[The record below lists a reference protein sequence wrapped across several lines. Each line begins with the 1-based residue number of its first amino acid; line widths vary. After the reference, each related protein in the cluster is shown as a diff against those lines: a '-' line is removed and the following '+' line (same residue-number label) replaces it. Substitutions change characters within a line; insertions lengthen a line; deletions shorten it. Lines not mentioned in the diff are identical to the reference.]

1 MTNFIKLDLEK
12 KCTITKIK
20 LKTMKKLITMLS
32 FLIIP
37 VLIAEAQEITQFEIG
52 QEIENELQSGET
64 DLFTLTLEGDYF
76 VFGYANQLTVDV
88 VITIIGPNG
97 EEVGTFDYPARG
109 RESFQ
114 FNTEQAGDYVFE
126 ISPFEEEE
134 GDYSLLVSYA
144 EPIASDPED
153 RSDQLMAQY
162 SGEDV
167 PGAAAL
173 VIKDGNI
180 ILEEYYG
187 MANLTYGVPMQENTL
202 HNIGST
208 SKQFLSFGLLLLEE
222 QGKLDLDD
230 DVRDYIPELPDFG
243 HVVTLRNLINHTSG
257 YREFLNLLAMT
268 GRNPTTSL
276 NQDKVIEIIQ
286 QQPELQNEPGTE
298 FNYNNTGYV
307 LATEV
312 IERIS
317 EISYPKW
324 MKENVFEPIGMTHTI
339 VRSDPTEIVE
349 NRSQGYEPAEDGG
362 FAEVG
367 DLGGGMGPGAIY
379 STLGD
384 LAKWMNLLM
393 SSDERVGAKFSEMT
407 TPFELKDS
415 SSTGYGLGLGISDY
429 KGLKVFS
436 HGGADLAHRSMLM
449 MFPEINAG
457 VVTQSNY
464 AVFNGGIPNQIAESF
479 FEEYMEADST
489 ETEGEE
495 MAAEET
501 EEFEYDPAM
510 FEPLTGRY
518 ELEVM
523 PGFILTFSRED
534 DRIYTQGTGQPEVDI
549 TATSDS
555 TFSLVGVN
563 ASVTFHRN
571 ESGAADSLTLH
582 QNGNHVAKKIDFE
595 LSVEEMQEYTGHYF
609 SEEIQTVYDVAMPDS
624 SLVLQNYQLEEDI
637 TLSPIK
643 EDNFGG
649 GFPIANVTFLRN
661 DAGDITGFLAG
672 SGRTRDVHF
681 EKRGEIN

>member
-1 MTNFIKLDLEK
+1 
-12 KCTITKIK
+12 
-20 LKTMKKLITMLS
+20 MKKLTALIYF
-32 FLIIP
+32 FLFTAGFVAAQTPAQLTVGETIE
-37 VLIAEAQEITQFEIG
+37 EA
-52 QEIENELQSGET
+52 LQSGET
-64 DLFTLTLEGDYF
+64 DRFTITLKEDNF
-76 VFGYANQLTVDV
+76 VFGYANQKTVDV

-97 EEVGTFDYPARG
+97 EQIGTFDNPARG

-114 FNTEQAGDYVFE
+114 FNTEQAGDYIFE

-144 EPIASDPED
+144 EPVASDPAD
-153 RSDQLMAQY
+153 RTDQLMTQY
-162 SGEDV
+162 SGADV

-173 VIKDGNI
+173 VIKDGEI

-187 MANLTYGVPMQENTL
+187 MANLTYSIPMQENTL

-208 SKQFLSFGLLLLEE
+208 SKQFLSFGLLLLEGE
-222 QGKLDLDD
+222 GKLDLDD

-276 NQDKVIEIIQ
+276 NQEKVIEIIQ
-286 QQPELQNEPGTE
+286 RQPELQNEPGTE

-307 LATEV
+307 LMTEV
-312 IERIS
+312 IEHIS
-317 EISYPKW
+317 EMSYPKW
-324 MKENVFEPIGMTHTI
+324 MKENVFEPIRMTHTI

-367 DLGGGMGPGAIY
+367 DLGGGMGPGAVY
-379 STLGD
+379 STLDD
-384 LAKWMNLLM
+384 LAKWMTHLLEPVVGTPAM
-393 SSDERVGAKFSEMT
+393 VDEMM
-407 TPFELKDS
+407 TPFELKDGS
-415 SSTGYGLGLGISDY
+415 ITEYGLGLFVQDFNGMKY
-429 KGLKVFS
+429 VH

-449 MFPEINAG
+449 LFPEINAG

-464 AVFNGGIPNQIAESF
+464 AAFNGVIPSQIAEIF
-479 FEEYMEADST
+479 FDEYMEADLT
-489 ETEGEE
+489 EAEGEE
-495 MAAEET
+495 MVAEEI
-501 EEFEYDPAM
+501 EEFEYDPAR

-523 PGFILTFSRED
+523 PGFILTFSRDD
-534 DRIYTQGTGQPEVDI
+534 DRIYTQATGQPEVDI

-555 TFSLVGVN
+555 KFSLVGVN

-595 LSVEEMQEYTGHYF
+595 LSVEEMEEYTGHYF
-609 SEEIQTVYDVAMPDS
+609 SGEIQTAYDVAMSDS

-637 TLSPIK
+637 TLAPIK
-643 EDNFGG
+643 EDSFGG
-649 GFPIANVTFLRN
+649 GFPITNVSFVRN
-661 DAGDITGFLAG
+661 DAGDITGFRAG

-681 EKRGEIN
+681 EKRGETN

>member
-1 MTNFIKLDLEK
+1 
-12 KCTITKIK
+12 
-20 LKTMKKLITMLS
+20 MKKLTALVYFFLFTAGFVAAQTSTQLS
-32 FLIIP
+32 
-37 VLIAEAQEITQFEIG
+37 VGEKVEEALKT
-52 QEIENELQSGET
+52 GET
-64 DLFTLTLEGDYF
+64 DRFALTLEADNF
-76 VFGYANQLTVDV
+76 VFGYANQKTVDV

-97 EEVGTFDYPARG
+97 EQVGTFDNPARG

-114 FNTEQAGDYVFE
+114 FNTEQAGDYIFE

-144 EPIASDPED
+144 EPVASDPED
-153 RSDQLMAQY
+153 RTDQLMTQY

-173 VIKDGNI
+173 VIKEGEI

-187 MANLTYGVPMQENTL
+187 MANLTYSIPMQENTL

-208 SKQFLSFGLLLLEE
+208 SKQFLSFGLLLLEGE
-222 QGKLDLDD
+222 GKLDLDD

-276 NQDKVIEIIQ
+276 NQEKVIEIIQ
-286 QQPELQNEPGTE
+286 RQPELQNEPGTE

-307 LATEV
+307 LMTEV

-317 EISYPKW
+317 EMSYPEW
-324 MKENVFEPIGMTHTI
+324 MKKNVFEPIGMAHTI

-362 FAEVG
+362 FVEVG
-367 DLGGGMGPGAIY
+367 DLGGGMGPGAVY
-379 STLGD
+379 STLDD
-384 LAKWMNLLM
+384 LAKWMKHLLEPVVGTRAM
-393 SSDERVGAKFSEMT
+393 VDEMM
-407 TPFELKDS
+407 TPFELKDGS
-415 SSTGYGLGLGISDY
+415 VTEYGLGLFVQDFN
-429 KGLKVFS
+429 GLKYVH

-449 MFPEINAG
+449 LFPEINAG

-464 AVFNGGIPNQIAESF
+464 AAFDGGIANQIAEIF

-489 ETEGEE
+489 EAEGDE
-495 MAAEET
+495 MMTEET
-501 EEFEYDPAM
+501 EEFEYDPAR

-523 PGFILTFSRED
+523 PGFILTFSRDD
-534 DRIYTQGTGQPEVDI
+534 DRIYTQATGQPEVDI

-595 LSVEEMQEYTGHYF
+595 LSVDEMEEYTGHYF
-609 SEEIQTVYDVAMPDS
+609 SEEIQTAYDVVMSDS

-637 TLSPIK
+637 TLAPIK
-643 EDNFGG
+643 EDTFGG
-649 GFPIANVTFLRN
+649 GFPISNISFVRN
-661 DAGDITGFLAG
+661 DAGDITGFRAG

-681 EKRGEIN
+681 EKRSETN

>member
-1 MTNFIKLDLEK
+1 
-12 KCTITKIK
+12 
-20 LKTMKKLITMLS
+20 MKKLTALIYF
-32 FLIIP
+32 FLFTAGFVAAQTPAQLTVGETIE
-37 VLIAEAQEITQFEIG
+37 EA
-52 QEIENELQSGET
+52 LQSGET
-64 DLFTLTLEGDYF
+64 DRFTITLKEDNF
-76 VFGYANQLTVDV
+76 VFGYANQKTVDV

-97 EEVGTFDYPARG
+97 EQIGTFDNPARG

-114 FNTEQAGDYVFE
+114 FNTEQAGDYIFE

-144 EPIASDPED
+144 EPVASDPAD
-153 RSDQLMAQY
+153 RTDQLMTQY
-162 SGEDV
+162 SGADV

-173 VIKDGNI
+173 VIKDGEI

-187 MANLTYGVPMQENTL
+187 MANLTYGVPMQGNTL

-208 SKQFLSFGLLLLEE
+208 SKQFLSFGLLLLEGE
-222 QGKLDLDD
+222 GKLDLDD

-243 HVVTLRNLINHTSG
+243 EVVTLRNLINHTSG

-276 NQDKVIEIIQ
+276 NQEKVIEIIQ
-286 QQPELQNEPGTE
+286 RQPELQNEPGTE

-307 LATEV
+307 LMTEV

-317 EISYPKW
+317 EMSYPEW
-324 MKENVFEPIGMTHTI
+324 MKENVFEPIRMTHTI

-367 DLGGGMGPGAIY
+367 DLGGGMGPGAVY
-379 STLGD
+379 STLDD
-384 LAKWMNLLM
+384 LAKWMKHLLEPVVGTRAM
-393 SSDERVGAKFSEMT
+393 VDEMM
-407 TPFELKDS
+407 TPFELKDGS
-415 SSTGYGLGLGISDY
+415 VTEYGLGLFVQDFN
-429 KGLKVFS
+429 GLKYVH

-449 MFPEINAG
+449 LFPEINAG

-464 AVFNGGIPNQIAESF
+464 AAFDGGIANQIAEIF

-489 ETEGEE
+489 EAEGDE
-495 MAAEET
+495 MMTEET
-501 EEFEYDPAM
+501 EEFEYDPAR

-523 PGFILTFSRED
+523 PGFILTFSRDD
-534 DRIYTQGTGQPEVDI
+534 DRIFTQATGQPEVDI

-595 LSVEEMQEYTGHYF
+595 LSVDEMEEYTGHYF
-609 SEEIQTVYDVAMPDS
+609 SEEIQTAYDVAMSDS

-637 TLSPIK
+637 TLAPIK
-643 EDNFGG
+643 EDSFGG
-649 GFPIANVTFLRN
+649 GFPIANVSFVRN
-661 DAGDITGFLAG
+661 DAGDITGFRAG

-681 EKRGEIN
+681 EKRDETN

>member
-1 MTNFIKLDLEK
+1 
-12 KCTITKIK
+12 
-20 LKTMKKLITMLS
+20 MKKLTALIYF
-32 FLIIP
+32 FLFTAGFVAAQTPAQLTVGETIE
-37 VLIAEAQEITQFEIG
+37 EA
-52 QEIENELQSGET
+52 LQSGET
-64 DLFTLTLEGDYF
+64 DRFTITLKEDNF
-76 VFGYANQLTVDV
+76 VFGYANQKTVDV

-97 EEVGTFDYPARG
+97 EQIGTFDNPARG

-114 FNTEQAGDYVFE
+114 FNTEQAGDYIFE

-144 EPIASDPED
+144 EPVASDPAD
-153 RSDQLMAQY
+153 RTDQLMTQY
-162 SGEDV
+162 SGADV

-173 VIKDGNI
+173 VIKDGEI

-187 MANLTYGVPMQENTL
+187 MANLTYGVPMQGNTL

-208 SKQFLSFGLLLLEE
+208 SKQFLSFGLLLLEGE
-222 QGKLDLDD
+222 GKLDLDD

-243 HVVTLRNLINHTSG
+243 EVVTLRNLINHTSG

-276 NQDKVIEIIQ
+276 NQEKVIEIIQ
-286 QQPELQNEPGTE
+286 RQPELQNEPGTE

-307 LATEV
+307 LMTEV

-317 EISYPKW
+317 EMSYPEW
-324 MKENVFEPIGMTHTI
+324 MKENVFEPIRMTHTI

-367 DLGGGMGPGAIY
+367 DLGGGMGPGAVY
-379 STLGD
+379 STLDD
-384 LAKWMNLLM
+384 LAKWMNHLLEPVVGTPAM
-393 SSDERVGAKFSEMT
+393 VDEMM
-407 TPFELKDS
+407 TPFELKDGS
-415 SSTGYGLGLGISDY
+415 ITEYGLGLFVQDFNGMKY
-429 KGLKVFS
+429 VH

-449 MFPEINAG
+449 LFPEINAG

-464 AVFNGGIPNQIAESF
+464 AAFNGGIPSQIAESF
-479 FEEYMEADST
+479 FEEDMEADST
-489 ETEGEE
+489 EADGEE
-495 MAAEET
+495 MVAEET
-501 EEFEYDPAM
+501 EEFEYDPAR
-510 FEPLTGRY
+510 FEPLIGRY

-523 PGFILTFSRED
+523 PGFILTFSRDD
-534 DRIYTQGTGQPEVDI
+534 DRIYTQATGQPEVDI

-595 LSVEEMQEYTGHYF
+595 LSVEEMREYTGHFF
-609 SEEIQTVYDVAMPDS
+609 SEEIQTAYDVAMSDS

-637 TLSPIK
+637 TLAPIK
-643 EDNFGG
+643 EDTFGG
-649 GFPIANVTFLRN
+649 GFPIANVSFVRN
-661 DAGDITGFLAG
+661 DAGDITGFRAG

-681 EKRGEIN
+681 EKRSETN

>member
-1 MTNFIKLDLEK
+1 
-12 KCTITKIK
+12 
-20 LKTMKKLITMLS
+20 MKKLTALVYFFLFTAGFVAAQTSTQLS
-32 FLIIP
+32 
-37 VLIAEAQEITQFEIG
+37 VGEKVEEALKT
-52 QEIENELQSGET
+52 GET
-64 DLFTLTLEGDYF
+64 DRFALTLEADNF
-76 VFGYANQLTVDV
+76 VFGYANQKTVDV

-97 EEVGTFDYPARG
+97 EQVGTFDNPARG

-114 FNTEQAGDYVFE
+114 FNTEQAGDYIFE

-144 EPIASDPED
+144 EPVASDPED
-153 RSDQLMAQY
+153 RTDQLMTQY

-173 VIKDGNI
+173 VIKEGEI

-187 MANLTYGVPMQENTL
+187 MANLTYSIPMQENTL

-208 SKQFLSFGLLLLEE
+208 SKQFLSFGLLLLEGE
-222 QGKLDLDD
+222 GKLDLDD

-276 NQDKVIEIIQ
+276 NQEKVIEIIQ
-286 QQPELQNEPGTE
+286 RQPELQNEPGTE

-307 LATEV
+307 LMTEV
-312 IERIS
+312 IERLS
-317 EISYPKW
+317 EMSYPEW
-324 MKENVFEPIGMTHTI
+324 MKKNVFEPIGMAHTI

-362 FAEVG
+362 FVEVG
-367 DLGGGMGPGAIY
+367 DLGGGMGPGAVY
-379 STLGD
+379 STLSD
-384 LAKWMNLLM
+384 LAKWMNHLLEPVTGTQAM
-393 SSDERVGAKFSEMT
+393 IDEMM
-407 TPFELKDS
+407 TPFELKDGS
-415 SSTGYGLGLGISDY
+415 FTEYGLGLFVQDFN
-429 KGLKVFS
+429 GLKYVH

-449 MFPEINAG
+449 LFPEINAG

-464 AVFNGGIPNQIAESF
+464 AAFNGGIPSQIAESF
-479 FEEYMEADST
+479 FEEDMEADST
-489 ETEGEE
+489 EADGEE
-495 MAAEET
+495 MVAEET
-501 EEFEYDPAM
+501 EEFEYDPAR
-510 FEPLTGRY
+510 FEPLIGRY

-523 PGFILTFSRED
+523 PGFILTFSRDD
-534 DRIYTQGTGQPEVDI
+534 DRIYTQATGQPEVDI

-595 LSVEEMQEYTGHYF
+595 LSVEEMREYTGHYF
-609 SEEIQTVYDVAMPDS
+609 SEEIQTAYDVAMSDS

-637 TLSPIK
+637 TLAPIK
-643 EDNFGG
+643 EDTFGG
-649 GFPIANVTFLRN
+649 GFPIANVSFVRN
-661 DAGDITGFLAG
+661 DAGDITGFRAG

-681 EKRGEIN
+681 EKRGETN